1 MVAFPSVAWFEALRH
16 AMLAHRDT
24 YQKLG
29 SVDLTL
35 VPTITFPDGRVERYA
50 LVFAPHDGVAV
61 RQIASA
67 AEIVGPRVIIEGDYA
82 VWREMV
88 ENICAY
94 GGADLQHT
102 LNYLTLPDWPL
113 RVTSNA
119 EDQLDVHRFY
129 RYQESLQEFFNEA
142 AAVATEFPAG
152 ADST

>member
-1 MVAFPSVAWFEALRH
+1 MVAFPSTDWFEALGQ
-16 AMLAHRDT
+16 AMLAHHEK

-29 SVDLTL
+29 SVDVVL

-50 LVFAPHDGVAV
+50 LVFEAHDGVAV

-67 AEIVGPRVIIEGDYA
+67 EELVGPRVIIEGDYG

-88 ENICAY
+88 ENIRIY

-113 RVTSNA
+113 RVIS
-119 EDQLDVHRFY
+119 DSGQDLLGIDRFY

-142 AAVATEFPAG
+142 AAVATEFA
-152 ADST
+152 A

>member
-1 MVAFPSVAWFEALRH
+1 MATFPSIGWFEALRQ

-24 YQKLG
+24 YQTLG

-61 RQIASA
+61 RQIAA
-67 AEIVGPRVIIEGDYA
+67 DTELVGPRVIIEGDYA

-88 ENICAY
+88 ENIRTY
-94 GGADLQHT
+94 GSADLEHT

-113 RVTSNA
+113 RVTSNT
-119 EDQLDVHRFY
+119 ERDQRDIHRFY
-129 RYQESLQEFFNEA
+129 RYQESLQEFFNGA
-142 AAVATEFPAG
+142 AAVTTEFAV
-152 ADST
+152 

>member
-1 MVAFPSVAWFEALRH
+1 MVAFPSVGWFEALRQ
-16 AMLAHRDT
+16 AMLAHDDT

-50 LVFAPHDGVAV
+50 LVFAAHHGVAV
-61 RQIASA
+61 KQIASA
-67 AEIVGPRVIIEGDYA
+67 AELVGPGVVIEGDYA

-88 ENICAY
+88 ENIRAY

-113 RVTSNA
+113 RVIGNV
-119 EDQLDVHRFY
+119 DQDQRHVHRFY

-142 AAVATEFPAG
+142 AAVATEFAV
-152 ADST
+152 

>member
-1 MVAFPSVAWFEALRH
+1 MVAFPSIDWFEALRQS
-16 AMLAHRDT
+16 MLAHHEK

-29 SVDLTL
+29 SVDVTL
-35 VPTITFPDGRVERYA
+35 VPTITFPVGRVERYA
-50 LVFAPHDGVAV
+50 LVFEAHDSVAV

-67 AEIVGPRVIIEGDYA
+67 EDLVGPRVVIEGDYG

-88 ENICAY
+88 ENIRAY

-113 RVTSNA
+113 RVTSSSGP
-119 EDQLDVHRFY
+119 DLLGVDRFY

-142 AAVATEFPAG
+142 AAVATEFA
-152 ADST
+152 S

>member
-1 MVAFPSVAWFEALRH
+1 MLTFPSVSWFEALRQ
-16 AMLAHRDT
+16 AMLAHLDT

-35 VPTITFPDGRVERYA
+35 VPTITFPDGHVERYA
-50 LVFAPHDGVAV
+50 LAFGAQDDVAV
-61 RQIASA
+61 KQIAST

-82 VWREMV
+82 AWREMV
-88 ENICAY
+88 ENICTY

-113 RVTSNA
+113 RVTSSS
-119 EDQLDVHRFY
+119 EQDQRDVHRFY

-142 AAVATEFPAG
+142 AAVATEFA
-152 ADST
+152 A